1 MNSQSRHRSIRI
13 RTAISDGSSAPRK
26 AGMRITLG
34 VTGGVAA
41 YKAAELVRRLQQDG
55 FTVQVVMT
63 RSAREFVTPLTF
75 ASLSGQ
81 KVITDLFGDSS
92 GGEANLESAIE
103 HIAVA
108 QRTDLLLVAP
118 ATADIIAKFARGIA
132 DDFLTTLYLAST
144 APVVVAPAMN
154 VNMWNHTATQENV
167 EMLRARGVKIVD
179 PAEGY
184 LACGMIG
191 AGRLA
196 GQDDIVAAVREVL
209 KTQRDL
215 DGETVLITAG
225 PTCEDLDPVRYL
237 TNCSSGKMGYAVGG
251 AAALRGA
258 TGMLDRR
265 PVDLEVPARVQRV
278 DVRTAREMHNAVVER
293 IADSSVA
300 ILAAAVAD
308 YRPVEQHAKK
318 IKKGNAPLTISL
330 EPTTDILAEAARN
343 KGQRII
349 VGFAAETDHVAE
361 NARKKLAAKNADLIV
376 ANDVT
381 AEGAGFDHDTNIVTL
396 FSRDG
401 RDLAL
406 PKMSKSEVAQR
417 ILDEVVRLRSVLDTT
432 AALKRSGV

>member
-1 MNSQSRHRSIRI
+1 
-13 RTAISDGSSAPRK
+13 
-26 AGMRITLG
+26 MRITLG

-55 FTVQVVMT
+55 FSVQVVMT
-63 RSAREFVTPLTF
+63 RAAREFVTPLTF
-75 ASLSGQ
+75 AALSGQ
-81 KVITDLFGDSS
+81 KVITDLFAES

-118 ATADIIAKFARGIA
+118 ATADVLAKFARGIA

-154 VNMWNHTATQENV
+154 VNMWNHAATQENV
-167 EMLRARGVKIVD
+167 ERLRARGVKIVD
-179 PAEGY
+179 PDEGY
-184 LACGMIG
+184 LACGMTG

-196 GQDDIVAAVREVL
+196 GQEAIVAAVREALRV
-209 KTQRDL
+209 QRDL
-215 DGETVLITAG
+215 EGQTVLLTAG

-237 TNCSSGKMGYAVGG
+237 TNRSSGKMGYAVAE

-258 TGMLDRR
+258 RVILVSGPTS
-265 PVDLEVPARVQRV
+265 LEAPAGVERI
-278 DVRTAREMHNAVVER
+278 DVRTADEMHRTVLDRFPACT
-293 IADSSVA
+293 IA

-308 YRPVEQHAKK
+308 YRPLERRDQKMK
-318 IKKGNAPLTISL
+318 RGKEPLILSL
-330 EPTTDILAEAARN
+330 EPTPDILADVARN
-343 KGQRII
+343 KGERIV

-381 AEGAGFDHDTNIVTL
+381 AEGAGFDRDTNIVTL
-396 FSRDG
+396 FARDG
-401 RDLAL
+401 RDLPL
-406 PKMSKSEVAQR
+406 PRMNKTEVAQR
-417 ILDEVVRLRSVLDTT
+417 ILDEVVRLRAVLRTT
-432 AALKRSGV
+432 QRSNV

>member
-1 MNSQSRHRSIRI
+1 
-13 RTAISDGSSAPRK
+13 
-26 AGMRITLG
+26 MRITLG

-55 FTVQVVMT
+55 FSVQVVMT
-63 RSAREFVTPLTF
+63 RAAREFVTPLTF
-75 ASLSGQ
+75 AALSGQ

-118 ATADIIAKFARGIA
+118 ATADILAKFARGIA

-154 VNMWNHTATQENV
+154 VNMWNHPATQENV

-179 PAEGY
+179 PDEGY
-184 LACGMIG
+184 LACGMTG

-196 GQDDIVAAVREVL
+196 GQEAILAAVREAL
-209 KTQRDL
+209 HAQRDL
-215 DGETVLITAG
+215 AAETVLITAG
-225 PTCEDLDPVRYL
+225 PTCEDIDPVRYL
-237 TNCSSGKMGYAVGG
+237 TNRSSGKMGYAVAE
-251 AAALRGA
+251 AAARRGA
-258 TGMLDRR
+258 KVFLVSG
-265 PVDLEVPARVQRV
+265 PVNLETPPGVERI
-278 DVRTAREMHNAVVER
+278 DVRTAQEMHRAVLDR
-293 IADSSVA
+293 IADASVA

-308 YRPVEQHAKK
+308 YRPVEQHAEK
-318 IKKGNAPLTISL
+318 IKKGHAVLTISF
-330 EPTTDILAEAARN
+330 EPTTDILADVTKN
-343 KGQRII
+343 KGQKIV
-349 VGFAAETDHVAE
+349 VGFAAETDHVAD

-381 AEGAGFDHDTNIVTL
+381 AEGAGFDHDTNVVTL

-406 PKMSKSEVAQR
+406 PKMSKSEVAQK
-417 ILDEVVRLRSVLDTT
+417 ILDEVLRLRSVLHEAP
-432 AALKRSGV
+432 AAKRSRV